1 VQLFELLEIKFC
13 LQLTQLNESE
23 VTKILLAK
31 QLVQTPE
38 YFVQLA
44 QLMPHEIQEL
54 LVLFKYFPGGQT
66 VSSTQVLLFLL

>member
-1 VQLFELLEIKFC
+1 VQLFELLERKFC
-13 LQLTQLNESE
+13 LQLTQLNASE

-38 YFVQLA
+38 YFVQFA
-44 QLMPHEIQEL
+44 QLMPHERQEL

-66 VSSTQVLLFLL
+66 VSSTHVLLFLL